1 MKRSFVIFLLMSV
14 CAVASATDLAMGV
27 VRLSLGME
35 KEAVLKAL
43 GQHYTVKSQ
52 PNLGEMHSIFKENK
66 PPFTSIGYV
75 SFREGKLTWASRQWA
90 DSKTVTASDY
100 ASTLF
105 AAVESATLKSG
116 STATVRTTITRN
128 PEMEIKQI
136 EFVFSDR
143 KISTLISDDR
153 THGKS
158 VGIQEIISANKL

>member
-1 MKRSFVIFLLMSV
+1 MKRSFVVFLLMSV
-14 CAVASATDLAMGV
+14 CAVASATDLAIGA
-27 VRLSLGME
+27 VRVSLGME

-43 GQHYTVKSQ
+43 GQYYDVKSH
-52 PNLGEMHSIFKENK
+52 PNLGDLHSIFKENK
-66 PPFTSIGYV
+66 PPFTGIGNV
-75 SFREGKLTWASRQWA
+75 SFHEGKLTWASRQWA

-105 AAVESATLKSG
+105 AAIESATLQSG
-116 STATVRTTITRN
+116 SAATVRTTITRN

-158 VGIQEIISANKL
+158 VSIQETISANK